1 MLVEQVAL
9 GSSLNELYFGF
20 LTVQNGSA
28 ELPVALLLY
37 MGDAK
42 FSRIFGIPSICSL
55 LQRRFTRG

>member
-9 GSSLNELYFGF
+9 DSSLNELYFGI

-37 MGDAK
+37 ALNLYGGSK
-42 FSRIFGIPSICSL
+42 FSRIFGTPY
-55 LQRRFTRG
+55 